1 MQPIK
6 IYYTGLGDLNGEA
19 TDMTWNTQKAIES
32 LYCGKCDI
40 SVTRKTINLVTKQ
53 TEFQDDIIITNQPCR
68 LSYIS
73 AETRSS
79 SINKETRTA
88 EKKQIIKLF
97 LSPTINVPSGSKIT
111 VTQNGKTT
119 EYKASS
125 EPMMYSNHQEVEL
138 EILDKWA

>member
-6 IYYTGLGDLNGEA
+6 IYYIGLGDLNGEA

-53 TEFQDDIIITNQPCR
+53 TEFTDDIIITNQPCR
-68 LSYIS
+68 LSY
-73 AETRSS
+73 SS
-79 SINKETRTA
+79 TSENQETRTA

-97 LSPTINVPSGSKIT
+97 LAPTVSVPAGSKIT

-119 EYKASS
+119 KYKASS

-138 EILDKWA
+138 ELLEQWA

>member
-1 MQPIK
+1 MI
-6 IYYTGLGDLNGEA
+6 
-19 TDMTWNTQKAIES
+19 WNTQKAIES
-32 LYCGKCDI
+32 LYCGNCDI
-40 SVTRKTINLVTKQ
+40 AVTRKTINLVTIQ
-53 TEFQDDIIITNQPCR
+53 TAFTNDIIITIHPCR

-73 AETRSS
+73 AETRSI

-97 LSPTINVPSGSKIT
+97 LSPTINVPSGSEIT
-111 VTQNGKTT
+111 VSQNGKTT

-138 EILDKWA
+138 ELLDKWA

>member
-1 MQPIK
+1 MI
-6 IYYTGLGDLNGEA
+6 
-19 TDMTWNTQKAIES
+19 WNTQKAIES

-40 SVTRKTINLVTKQ
+40 SVTRKTLNLVTKQ
-53 TEFQDDIIITNQPCR
+53 TEFTDDIIITNQPCR
-68 LSYIS
+68 LSY
-73 AETRSS
+73 SS
-79 SINKETRTA
+79 TSENKETRTA

>member
-1 MQPIK
+1 MQLIK
-6 IYYTGLGDLNGEA
+6 IYYIGLGDLNGEA

-53 TEFQDDIIITNQPCR
+53 TEFTDDIIITNQPCR
-68 LSYIS
+68 LSY
-73 AETRSS
+73 SS
-79 SINKETRTA
+79 TSENKETRTA

-119 EYKASS
+119 KYKASS

-138 EILDKWA
+138 ELLEQWA

>member
-19 TDMTWNTQKAIES
+19 KDMTWNTQKAIES

-68 LSYIS
+68 LSY
-73 AETRSS
+73 SS
-79 SINKETRTA
+79 TSENKETRTA

-119 EYKASS
+119 KCKASS

-138 EILDKWA
+138 ELLDKWA